1 MHSGSKACSSS
12 EEKWEEKPLE
22 GDSKILK
29 YILSKGKKK
38 NSSCIDF
45 ILTFR
50 SRGKRPIQRSQPFLS
65 RKVTYLVDF
74 CFYYLQAQPKQQLYE
89 IYTRVFISEQAVWE
103 QKKGKPSGC

>member
-38 NSSCIDF
+38 KIH
-45 ILTFR
+45 
-50 SRGKRPIQRSQPFLS
+50 P
-65 RKVTYLVDF
+65 
-74 CFYYLQAQPKQQLYE
+74 A
-89 IYTRVFISEQAVWE
+89 
-103 QKKGKPSGC
+103 